1 MRSTLG
7 EFNAKIANET
17 GNTSTSSLSRF
28 STLYAA
34 DQVKEEASLERLI
47 HTSGFKN
54 NVGALLTKRFHIYKR
69 DRTGLICEILVPSM
83 MVLVGS
89 ASTLLNWFTSSPY
102 RTLTTDLY
110 PSPQR
115 IVMNEYNVVDS
126 GNANV
131 SPQILFNNLPSGTPD
146 FWDVTWDENRSNFTS
161 FYDLVNG
168 QRAIAPTLPYR
179 YGSY

>member
-1 MRSTLG
+1 
-7 EFNAKIANET
+7 
-17 GNTSTSSLSRF
+17 
-28 STLYAA
+28 
-34 DQVKEEASLERLI
+34 
-47 HTSGFKN
+47 
-54 NVGALLTKRFHIYKR
+54 
-69 DRTGLICEILVPSM
+69 M

-89 ASTLLNWFTSSPY
+89 ASTLLNWFTKSPY

-126 GNANV
+126 GSANV

-146 FWDVTWDENRSNFTS
+146 FWDVTWDEERSNFTS
-161 FYDLVNG
+161 FYDLVNN
-168 QRAIAPTLPYR
+168 QRAIAPALPYR